1 MKNSVWIGLFFLIR
15 ASFCQGQDK
24 EQIQFIEPY
33 FSKSNFSRPQKLVYA
48 KGLWKFETEDILK
61 SLAKD
66 TIFSLGYKYES
77 VNNRLILSKEDRK
90 QIDNQLDRLSSN
102 DWYESLHL
110 ENAQAIPQ
118 DTMKAIFAHNI
129 EKGWTYFYKKY
140 GSKYYHF
147 SKPILFRNNTLC
159 LFYHGNGCGSL
170 CGEGYLTLF
179 RKEQGSWVKWFTLY
193 SWVS

>member
-1 MKNSVWIGLFFLIR
+1 MRSSVWAGLLSLIC
-15 ASFCQGQDK
+15 SSICWGQDK
-24 EQIQFIEPY
+24 EQIQFIESY
-33 FSKSNFSRPQKLVYA
+33 FSKSNFSRPERLVYA
-48 KGLWKFETEDILK
+48 KGLWNFETEDILK

-77 VNNRLILSKEDRK
+77 VNNLLILSKEDRK
-90 QIDNQLDRLSSN
+90 QIDIQLDSISSN
-102 DWYESLHL
+102 NWYENLHL
-110 ENAQAIPQ
+110 ENAQAIPE
-118 DTMKAIFAHNI
+118 DTMKAIFAHNL
-129 EKGWTYFYKKY
+129 EKGWAYFYKKY

-159 LFYHGNGCGSL
+159 LFYYSNGCGSF

-179 RKEQGSWVKWFTLY
+179 RKEQGIWVKWLTLH